1 MSGFRG
7 LVATGLVGMLVAC
20 GGGSGSDDDATL
32 DSVVARG
39 VITEFGSVVMNGVR
53 YETENSRIVSADDG
67 SLIIDNPSDAEL
79 RQYLGLGM
87 VIELKGSSMDDV
99 SGVAGTISV
108 DSELVGPIDSIDSAL
123 RFIVVNAQTV
133 TVTDDTII
141 DDSII
146 EAACGCPIAND
157 TRFGDLGQDLDFLF
171 AGVVF
176 VEVNG
181 FPTDGGLQATRIE
194 DVDNR
199 DRIIVEIRNAGEV
212 EVKGLVRNPSATQF
226 EINGL
231 TVFYDAGDL
240 DDDFGP
246 GGLQADQ
253 FVEVKGSKI
262 SATEMDASEIELEHG
277 DLSADDA
284 DTDRFEIEGVI
295 LQVIP
300 DNSGP
305 GGVIVI
311 GQNEIRVDDIA
322 PFVGMENLRVE
333 IKAMLLSDGSLAISR
348 LHDESEDTV
357 RTEDLLV
364 SGDGTDFTTRLGLNL
379 VATGRTRQENEGVV
393 DFAGARIE
401 ARGFPLDGG
410 VLWTRIEVEAD
421 DDNDCRLRGPAADI
435 SGTAE
440 SFSFTIAGVTIDVS
454 QVSDNNFEGA
464 NGLSIGRQQFFTL
477 LDEGKLVQASAN
489 SSGCVSG
496 TLSAREV
503 EFQGAGGDDGG
514 AGGGGLDDGVND
526 NEIVGLV
533 SNVTDDS
540 FVIGGRTITVD
551 DATLIDDSMIEA
563 VRGSEVAGD
572 LPLGEIDETLPQLLA
587 ATPLVE
593 VQVNADDLALSI
605 EDL

>member
-1 MSGFRG
+1 MNRQQVTMGGIRG
-7 LVATGLVGMLVAC
+7 LVATGLLGMLAAC
-20 GGGSGSDDDATL
+20 GGGSGGDDDATL

-39 VITEFGSVVMNGVR
+39 VITEFGSVVMHGVR
-53 YETENSRIVSADDG
+53 YETEKSRIVSADDG
-67 SLIIDNPSDAEL
+67 SLIIENPSDDEV

-87 VIELKGSSMDDV
+87 VIELKGSSSDDG

-123 RFIVVNAQTV
+123 RFIEVNAQTV

-146 EAACGCPIAND
+146 EAACGCEIAND

-212 EVKGLVRNPSATQF
+212 EVKGLVKNPTATQF
-226 EINGL
+226 EINDL
-231 TVFYDAGDL
+231 IVFYDAGAL

-246 GGLQADQ
+246 GGLEADQ
-253 FVEVKGSKI
+253 FVEVKGTRR
-262 SATEMDASEIELEHG
+262 SATEMDAIEIELEHG
-277 DLSADDA
+277 DLSDDDA

-300 DNSGP
+300 DASGP

-311 GQNEIRVDDIA
+311 GQNEIRVDDIG

-364 SGDGTDFTTRLGLNL
+364 SSIGTDYTTRLGLNL
-379 VATGRTRQENEGVV
+379 TATGRTRLEIDGVA
-393 DFAGARIE
+393 DFAGKRVE
-401 ARGFPLDGG
+401 ARGFPLDGE
-410 VLWTRIEVEAD
+410 VLWTRIEIESD
-421 DDNDCRLRGPAADI
+421 DDSDCRLRGPATDI
-435 SGTAE
+435 TGTAE
-440 SFSFTIAGVTIDVS
+440 NFSFKIAGVMINLSLVGD
-454 QVSDNNFEGA
+454 NFEGA
-464 NGLSIGRQQFFTL
+464 NGLSIGRQQFFDQ
-477 LDEGKLVQASAN
+477 LDEGKLVQASAD
-489 SSGCVSG
+489 SSGCVTG
-496 TLSAREV
+496 TLTAREA
-503 EFQGAGGDDGG
+503 EF
-514 AGGGGLDDGVND
+514 
-526 NEIVGLV
+526 
-533 SNVTDDS
+533 
-540 FVIGGRTITVD
+540 
-551 DATLIDDSMIEA
+551 
-563 VRGSEVAGD
+563 
-572 LPLGEIDETLPQLLA
+572 A
-587 ATPLVE
+587 A
-593 VQVNADDLALSI
+593 
-605 EDL
+605 